1 MSGSRGADAGGA
13 SDGDPGDSRPGVSR
27 RSILLAVPGAA
38 ALGLLAACV
47 PSTPAVAPRRMLRIG
62 FEDLTQGDEHLAALA
77 AHLDDVGATDVSVVG
92 GRVDWTAFPWAANT
106 DAWSSAVRDG
116 GGDLVADALDL
127 VGTTSDG
134 SSRSITIVLDVLAP
148 GLLADRPELAG
159 VGVDGERSEDFP
171 SLAVLTKGLVAGTD
185 DWPRT
190 SDGAIDVAD
199 ERVVSWRCDAV
210 AGLVGCTRE
219 VAAAHGVELW
229 MEVRAPTE
237 DAAGDRRD
245 SGQDY
250 ALLEGACDR
259 LVVWDYFGIADEG
272 SPTTS
277 QLADAMVDRAGTRD
291 VLSVGLWDSE
301 AEAISPDALGDAV
314 EAAADAGVETVWV
327 TPTSLMD
334 DDHWSALA
342 DAWRH

>member
-1 MSGSRGADAGGA
+1 M
-13 SDGDPGDSRPGVSR
+13 
-27 RSILLAVPGAA
+27 
-38 ALGLLAACV
+38 ALVG
-47 PSTPAVAPRRMLRIG
+47 AVAERYRPAAVS
-62 FEDLTQGDEHLAALA
+62 LTELF
-77 AHLDDVGATDVSVVG
+77 LDDT
-92 GRVDWTAFPWAANT
+92 TY
-106 DAWSSAVRDG
+106 
-116 GGDLVADALDL
+116 GDDDLD
-127 VGTTSDG
+127 
-134 SSRSITIVLDVLAP
+134 
-148 GLLADRPELAG
+148 
-159 VGVDGERSEDFP
+159 DFRR
-171 SLAVLTKGLVAGTD
+171 VAGTD

-210 AGLVGCTRE
+210 AGLVGRTRE
-219 VAAAHGVELW
+219 AAAAHGVELW

-277 QLADAMVDRAGTRD
+277 QLADALVDRSGTRD

-301 AEAISPDALGDAV
+301 AEAISPDALRDAV